1 MEGIHRVADRGRD
14 SVTAEITITRWRDLD
29 RWAPLV
35 SLETETRWPSV
46 ELRSIVSQVNPAA
59 YDPEPDETVRFAGV
73 RWYGEGL
80 FVREQRDGSQVKGK
94 CYPLRPGLLV
104 YNRLFAWKQSFAVV
118 TAQFE
123 GVVVSN
129 EFPQFKVDEQLART
143 EFVALVCASAKFA
156 EVALMSSTGS
166 TAVSRN
172 RLHEAD
178 FLDLEIP
185 LPPLPE
191 QDRIIVQHRAD
202 MVAATVAAEA
212 AEDQSSAA
220 WKAFAGALIEPPAEE
235 VRAGGL
241 VSVVRFADLS
251 RWDKPGGETGL
262 VFRYP
267 EKRLDELADV
277 RLGVQ
282 VPRGNAAQQ
291 ARGGTPYLASRNIKR
306 GHVAL
311 TDIRV
316 MDVPESVV
324 EALALRDDDLL
335 FVEGSGSPSEVGR
348 CATWHGELDVCIHQN
363 SVVRARLRDSAE
375 VLPAFV
381 EAWFNSGPGN
391 EYIREQATTTS
402 GLYHIG
408 AGKLGGA
415 PVPIPDASLQ
425 HALIAALHQT
435 LAVADAN
442 AREAHRLRAE
452 ARARIE
458 IEVFGSAVEADESDG
473 EPAHFAD
480 SEAEDDTEG

>member
-1 MEGIHRVADRGRD
+1 MEGVHRAILDGQG
-14 SVTAEITITRWRDLD
+14 SVTAEITITRWRDLAK
-29 RWAPLV
+29 WAPLV
-35 SLETETRWPSV
+35 GLATEAPWPLV
-46 ELRSIVSQVNPAA
+46 ELRSIVSQVTPQA
-59 YDPEPDETVRFAGV
+59 YDPEPDETVWFAGV

-80 FVREQRDGSQVKGK
+80 FVREERDGSQVKGN
-94 CYPLRPGLLV
+94 CYPLQPGLLV

-118 TAQFE
+118 TPEFE

-129 EFPQFKVDEQLART
+129 EFPQFAVDEELART

-172 RLHEAD
+172 RLHEVD

-191 QDRIIVQHRAD
+191 QTRIIARHKAD
-202 MVAATVAAEA
+202 MAAAAVAAKAAEA
-212 AEDQSSAA
+212 RSSVA
-220 WKAFAGALIEPPAEE
+220 WEAFADVLIEPPAEE

-241 VSVVRFADLS
+241 ISVVRFADLS

-262 VFRYP
+262 TFRHP
-267 EKRLDELADV
+267 EKRLEEIADI

-282 VPRGNAAQQ
+282 VPRGNTARQ
-291 ARGGTPYLASRNIKR
+291 ARGGTPYLASRNIRR
-306 GHVAL
+306 GHVSL

-316 MDVPESVV
+316 MDMPQSVV

-335 FVEGSGSPSEVGR
+335 FVEGSGSPAEVGR
-348 CATWHGELDVCIHQN
+348 CATWHGELEVCIHQN
-363 SVVRARLRDSAE
+363 SVVRARLHDDSQ

-415 PVPIPDASLQ
+415 PVPIPDAPTQ
-425 HALIAALHQT
+425 RELIAALHQA
-435 LAVADAN
+435 LAVAN
-442 AREAHRLRAE
+442 ADVHESRNLRAE

-458 IEVFGSAVEADESDG
+458 IDVFGSAAEADEADAEPEDFEDG
-473 EPAHFAD
+473 ELAAD
-480 SEAEDDTEG
+480 AE

>member
-1 MEGIHRVADRGRD
+1 VEGVHRIAEGGRS
-14 SVTAEITITRWRDLD
+14 SVTTETTITRWRDLYT
-29 RWAPLV
+29 WAPLV
-35 SLETETRWPSV
+35 GLGTEAPWPLV
-46 ELRSIVSQVNPAA
+46 ELRCVVSQVTPEA

-80 FVREQRDGSQVKGK
+80 FVREERDGSQIKGK
-94 CYPLRPGLLV
+94 CYPLQPGLLV
-104 YNRLFAWKQSFAVV
+104 YNRLFAWKQSFAMV
-118 TAQFE
+118 TPQFE

-129 EFPQFKVDEQLART
+129 EFPQFEVDEKLART
-143 EFVALVCASAKFA
+143 EFVTLICASAKFA
-156 EVALMSSTGS
+156 EVALMRSTGS
-166 TAVSRN
+166 TTVSRN
-172 RLHEAD
+172 RLREID

-191 QDRIIVQHRAD
+191 QDRIVVQHEAD
-202 MVAATVAAEA
+202 MAAAAVAAEA
-212 AEDQSSAA
+212 AQARSSVA
-220 WKAFAGALIEPPAEE
+220 WQAFSDALIEPPTEE

-241 VSVVRFADLS
+241 VSVVRFGDLS

-262 VFRYP
+262 IFRHP
-267 EKRLDELADV
+267 EKRLDEIADV

-282 VPRGNAAQQ
+282 VPRGNTARQ
-291 ARGGTPYLASRNIKR
+291 ARGGTPYLASRNVRR

-335 FVEGSGSPSEVGR
+335 FVEGSGSPAEVGR
-348 CATWHGELDVCIHQN
+348 CAMWRGELEVCIHQN
-363 SVVRARLRDSAE
+363 SVVRARLHDDTE
-375 VLPAFV
+375 FLPAFV
-381 EAWFNSGPGN
+381 EAWFNSGPGG

-415 PVPIPDASLQ
+415 PVPNPDTPTQ
-425 HALIAALHQT
+425 RDLIAALHGA
-435 LAVADAN
+435 LAVADTDASE
-442 AREAHRLRAE
+442 ARRLRVE

-458 IEVFGSAVEADESDG
+458 IEVFGSAAEVDEGD
-473 EPAHFAD
+473 
-480 SEAEDDTEG
+480 AEIEDFEDAGVVDDME

>member
-1 MEGIHRVADRGRD
+1 
-14 SVTAEITITRWRDLD
+14 VTAEITIIRWRDLD
-29 RWAPLV
+29 TWAPLV
-35 SLETETRWPSV
+35 GLGTESPWPLV
-46 ELRSIVSQVNPAA
+46 ELRNVVSQLGPVA
-59 YDPEPDETVRFAGV
+59 YDPEPDEIVRFAGV

-80 FVREQRDGSQVKGK
+80 FVREERDGSHVKGK

-118 TAQFE
+118 TPEFE

-129 EFPQFKVDEQLART
+129 EFPQFEVDEELART
-143 EFVALVCASAKFA
+143 KFVALVCASAKFA
-156 EVALMSSTGS
+156 EVALMRSTGS

-172 RLHEAD
+172 RLREVD

-191 QDRIIVQHRAD
+191 QDRIIVQHEAD
-202 MVAATVAAEA
+202 MVAAAVAAETA
-212 AEDQSSAA
+212 KARSSVA
-220 WKAFAGALIEPPAEE
+220 WEAFVGALVQPPPEE

-241 VSVVRFADLS
+241 VAVVRFADLS

-262 VFRYP
+262 IFQHP
-267 EKRLDELADV
+267 EKRLDEIADV

-282 VPRGNAAQQ
+282 VPRGNTARQ
-291 ARGGTPYLASRNIKR
+291 ARGGTPYLASRNIRR
-306 GHVAL
+306 GHVTL

-316 MDVPESVV
+316 MDVSGSVV

-335 FVEGSGSPSEVGR
+335 FVEGSGSPAEVGR
-348 CATWHGELDVCIHQN
+348 CARWHGELEVCIHQN
-363 SVVRARLRDSAE
+363 SVVRARLHDNGE

-415 PVPIPDASLQ
+415 PVPIPDAPTQ
-425 HALIAALHQT
+425 RELIAALDGA
-435 LAVADAN
+435 LAVADADACE
-442 AREAHRLRAE
+442 ARRLRAE

-458 IEVFGSAVEADESDG
+458 IEVFGSVAEAAEVDAELEDVEDG
-473 EPAHFAD
+473 GVV
-480 SEAEDDTEG
+480 DDVQ